1 MLLRT
6 NNLMI
11 KKLKVSPLAPK
22 IFPKL
27 PNIEGLKIST
37 TAIDPKISKRHNLL
51 LILSE
56 EKSIFAGV
64 FTKSSTASYSIVWSK
79 KCLYKNLPRAI
90 IVNSGNANAFTGK
103 NGRETILQYTKT
115 LSNLLKIKQSQILVA
130 STGVIGEFLDSKKIS
145 SKCPILVKNLGKST
159 WENAAEAIKTTDTFS
174 KGASEIIYVSGEKII
189 INGIAKGSGMIAPN
203 MATMLSFV
211 CTNANLSANFIK
223 NALKEVNKKTFN
235 MITVDNDMSTNDCNY
250 LITTNLAKNKKITS
264 LNSESGKMFIN
275 ALEKVMAE
283 LAKLIVKDG
292 EGASKFIS
300 INVLHAYK
308 SSDAKNVAKT
318 IANSPLV
325 KTAIAGEDAN
335 WGRIVMAI
343 GKSNAKVIQSKIS
356 ISIGGIIV
364 AKDGKKVENYNEKII
379 TRHLKEKHINLDIS
393 LGYNKNHNATVWT
406 CDFTKNYISINADYR
421 S

>member
-1 MLLRT
+1 M
-6 NNLMI
+6 
-11 KKLKVSPLAPK
+11 
-22 IFPKL
+22 
-27 PNIEGLKIST
+27 
-37 TAIDPKISKRHNLL
+37 
-51 LILSE
+51 
-56 EKSIFAGV
+56 
-64 FTKSSTASYSIVWSK
+64 
-79 KCLYKNLPRAI
+79 
-90 IVNSGNANAFTGK
+90 
-103 NGRETILQYTKT
+103 
-115 LSNLLKIKQSQILVA
+115 LKIKQSQILVA

-174 KGASEIIYVSGEKII
+174 KGASEIIYISGEKII

-300 INVLHAYK
+300 INVLNAYK

-343 GKSNAKVIQSKIS
+343 GKVM
-356 ISIGGIIV
+356 
-364 AKDGKKVENYNEKII
+364 
-379 TRHLKEKHINLDIS
+379 LKLYSPKYLSQLEVL
-393 LGYNKNHNATVWT
+393 
-406 CDFTKNYISINADYR
+406 
-421 S
+421 